1 MSQGG
6 MERRIAAINRWLERF
21 QNSYRAGAMESALMD
36 AECARA
42 DLEDLRLDVWESVGR
57 VSLPRRLRAGA
68 MCWLLLSTSLIVM
81 ATASPI
87 ARGGGVI
94 PAAVQAPLPRSP
106 VAAELTAPPT
116 VQPEERPLASVPPP
130 EQKTAKRDAR
140 SAKEVRSPRK
150 ERPARKAVAASP
162 REEVLARHPARVLPD
177 NEVFSLVQ
185 TGARAL
191 KNEDP
196 VIKIRRRIGKGE
208 DNP

>member
-1 MSQGG
+1 MSHGG

-57 VSLPRRLRAGA
+57 VSLPHRLRAGVL
-68 MCWLLLSTSLIVM
+68 CGVLFSTSLIVM

-87 ARGGGVI
+87 AQ
-94 PAAVQAPLPRSP
+94 PPLSRPP
-106 VAAELTAPPT
+106 VVNT
-116 VQPEERPLASVPPP
+116 VQPKERPLASVPPP
-130 EQKTAKRDAR
+130 EQKTARRDAR
-140 SAKEVRSPRK
+140 PTKEARSPKK
-150 ERPARKAVAASP
+150 ERPARKASAALP
-162 REEVLARHPARVLPD
+162 REEVLAVHPARVLPD